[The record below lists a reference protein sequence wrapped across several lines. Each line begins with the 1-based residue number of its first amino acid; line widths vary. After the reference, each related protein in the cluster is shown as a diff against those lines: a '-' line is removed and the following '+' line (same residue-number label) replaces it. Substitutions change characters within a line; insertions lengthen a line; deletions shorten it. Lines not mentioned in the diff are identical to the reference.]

1 VTPDSRPKTTIGPG
15 VKIGPGAN
23 VTPTRNIG
31 PGSKV
36 GLIGL
41 GLMGRPMG
49 LNLLKAGYSL
59 TVWNRTA
66 SRAESLVAGGAKLAY
81 SPQEVAANSD
91 VLITIVS
98 DPPAL
103 EGVLWGSA
111 GAESDQ
117 DSGALGALRAGSIYI
132 DSSTVSPALARKI
145 AAACAER
152 HIAFLD
158 APVTGGTWGAEKG
171 ELVFMVGGDAQV
183 LKDAEPVIS
192 AMGKRWFHLGPN
204 GAGQTIKLAMNLIL
218 ALQVDALAEALALVT
233 AAGLEGEKLVEVLQS
248 SMARAGVLDVKA
260 PLLLKGE
267 YPPSFPLR
275 LMHKDIGLALDLAK
289 EAGVQLPAAAA
300 AYSTYSAVKAAAK
313 EDLDYAAVMKFW
325 HP

>member
-1 VTPDSRPKTTIGPG
+1 MTAENRPNTS
-15 VKIGPGAN
+15 
-23 VTPTRNIG
+23 IG

-66 SRAESLVAGGAKLAY
+66 SRAESLVAAGAKLAS
-81 SPQEVAANSD
+81 SPREVAAASD

-103 EGVLWGSA
+103 EGVLWGAS
-111 GAESDQ
+111 GVGQ
-117 DSGALGALRAGSIYI
+117 DSGAIGALRPGSIYI

-145 AAACAER
+145 AADCVKR
-152 HIAFLD
+152 KISFLD

-171 ELVFMVGGDAQV
+171 ELVFMVGGDAEV
-183 LKDAEPVIS
+183 VKAAEPVFS
-192 AMGKRWFHLGPN
+192 VMGKRWFHLGPN

-218 ALQVDALAEALALVT
+218 ALEVDALAEALALVT
-233 AAGLEGEKLVEVLQS
+233 AAGLQGEKLIDVLQS

-260 PLLLKGE
+260 PVMLKGE

-275 LMHKDIGLALDLAK
+275 LMHKDMGLALDLAR
-289 EAGVQLPAAAA
+289 EVGVALPAGAA
-300 AYSTYSAVKAAAK
+300 AYSTYSAVKAASK
-313 EDLDYAAVMKFW
+313 EDVDYAAVMKFW
-325 HP
+325 KR

>member
-1 VTPDSRPKTTIGPG
+1 MTPDATPKTSIGPG
-15 VKIGPGAN
+15 VEIGPGAN
-23 VTPTRNIG
+23 VSPARKIG

-49 LNLLKAGYSL
+49 LNLLKAGFSL

-66 SRAESLVAGGAKLAY
+66 SRAESLVAAGAKLAK
-81 SPQEVAANSD
+81 SPEEVAAASD

-103 EGVLWGSA
+103 EEVLWGKPGS
-111 GAESDQ
+111 GQ
-117 DSGALGALRAGSIYI
+117 TTGALAALQPGSLYI
-132 DSSTVSPALARKI
+132 DSSTVSPILARKI
-145 AAACAER
+145 AAACGER
-152 HIAFLD
+152 KVDFLD

-171 ELVFMVGGDAQV
+171 ELVFMVGGDARV
-183 LKDAEPVIS
+183 LKDAEPVFS
-192 AMGKRWFHLGPN
+192 VMGKRWFHLGPN
-204 GAGQTIKLAMNLIL
+204 GAGQTIKVAMNLIL

-233 AAGLEGEKLVEVLQS
+233 AAGLQGEKLVQVLQS

-275 LMHKDIGLALDLAK
+275 LMHKDIGLALDLAR
-289 EAGVQLPAAAA
+289 EVGVVLPAGAA
-300 AYSTYSAVKAAAK
+300 AYSTYSAVKDAAK

-325 HP
+325 HG

>member
-1 VTPDSRPKTTIGPG
+1 MTPDNRPKTSIGSG

-23 VTPTRNIG
+23 VGPSRKIG

-66 SRAESLVAGGAKLAY
+66 SRAESLVAAGAKLAK
-81 SPQEVAANSD
+81 SPEEAASGSD

-103 EGVLWGSA
+103 EGVLWGGAGSSQSA
-111 GAESDQ
+111 GA
-117 DSGALGALRAGSIYI
+117 LGSLRPGSIYI

-145 AAACAER
+145 AAACTER
-152 HIAFLD
+152 QIAFLD

-183 LKDAEPVIS
+183 LKDAESVFGV
-192 AMGKRWFHLGPN
+192 MGKRWFHLGPN

-233 AAGLEGEKLVEVLQS
+233 AAGLQGEKLVEVLQS
-248 SMARAGVLDVKA
+248 SMARAAVLDVKA

-275 LMHKDIGLALDLAK
+275 LMHKDMGLALDLAK
-289 EAGVQLPAAAA
+289 EAGVVLPAAAA
-300 AYSTYSAVKAAAK
+300 AFSTYSAVKAAAK

-325 HP
+325 ER

>member
-1 VTPDSRPKTTIGPG
+1 VNPRS
-15 VKIGPGAN
+15 
-23 VTPTRNIG
+23 IG

-66 SRAESLVAGGAKLAY
+66 SRAESLVAAGAKLAG
-81 SPQEVAANSD
+81 SPRDVAADSD
-91 VLITIVS
+91 LLITIVS

-103 EGVLWGSA
+103 EGVLWGTA
-111 GAESDQ
+111 GSGP
-117 DSGALGALRAGSIYI
+117 DSGALGALRPGSTYI
-132 DSSTVSPALARKI
+132 DSSTVSPTLARKI

-152 HIAFLD
+152 QIAFLD

-183 LKDAEPVIS
+183 LKDAEPVFRVL
-192 AMGKRWFHLGPN
+192 GKRWFHLGPN
-204 GAGQTIKLAMNLIL
+204 GAGQTIKLAINLIL
-218 ALQVDALAEALALVT
+218 ALEVDALAEALALVT
-233 AAGLEGEKLVEVLQS
+233 AAGLQGEKLVEVMQS
-248 SMARAGVLDVKA
+248 SMARAAVLDVKA

-275 LMHKDIGLALDLAK
+275 LMHKDVGLALDLAK
-289 EAGVQLPAAAA
+289 EAGVELPAAAA
-300 AYSTYSAVKAAAK
+300 AYATYSAVKAAAK

-325 HP
+325 QREGAAGSK

>member
-1 VTPDSRPKTTIGPG
+1 VTPEDRSKTSIGPG
-15 VKIGPGAN
+15 VKVGPGAN
-23 VTPTRNIG
+23 VSPTRGIG

-66 SRAESLVAGGAKLAY
+66 SRAESLVGAGATLAD
-81 SPQEVAANSD
+81 SPEEVATASD

-103 EGVLWGSA
+103 EGVLWGSSA
-111 GAESDQ
+111 SGHGP
-117 DSGALGALRAGSIYI
+117 GALASLRPGSIYI
-132 DSSTVSPALARKI
+132 DSSTVSPVLARKI
-145 AAACAER
+145 ASSCAER
-152 HIAFLD
+152 QIAFLD

-183 LKDAEPVIS
+183 LKDAEPVFS
-192 AMGKRWFHLGPN
+192 VLGKRWFHLGPN

-233 AAGLEGEKLVEVLQS
+233 AAGLPGEKLVEVLQS
-248 SMARAGVLDVKA
+248 SMARAAVLDVKA

-275 LMHKDIGLALDLAK
+275 LMHKDMGLALDLAK
-289 EAGVQLPAAAA
+289 EAGVALPAAAA
-300 AYSTYSAVKAAAK
+300 AYGTYSAVKASAK
-313 EDLDYAAVMKFW
+313 KDLDYAAVMKFW
-325 HP
+325 KR